1 MPDKPSSSVRQFIQ
15 GAPIVQVAELEQ
27 TAAYFRDVL
36 GFNFDYGDGQYA
48 VVWRGNTALHFVRS
62 PESVRGVQL
71 FFWVADVQ
79 ALYMSDVRNTAGRV
93 QKSPRSRMCSSRAS
107 ATSTSAIP
115 MDGC

>member
-79 ALYMSDVRNTAGRV
+79 ALY
-93 QKSPRSRMCSSRAS
+93 QEYSRAG
-107 ATSTSAIP
+107 AKITQEP
-115 MDGC
+115 HVQL